1 MNDLLILPFMNLMPL
16 FVAVLFVIQ
25 VAGASRVMFD
35 VIGTF
40 QAKRLITDAKAAST
54 VFQSIMLDAITGV
67 QDAAVAIGDQMTAL
81 VDATVPVAEEI
92 EEARIQMEKFISAG
106 EDIDTVTAQVE
117 AIGLGFGFAA
127 DESFR
132 AAAKM
137 AQLSGVL
144 GSGTMGAGT
153 EMGMAFGLIS
163 DMETEAA
170 MQRMVNLQQQTN
182 FMTKSIEENMSAE
195 KKSNIIRR
203 DTMEILDQLN
213 TIENRS
219 VATMNQITFVMNQF
233 ASQAHLA
240 GQSIASMAAMSA
252 TLIEAGEEQ
261 GKGGRAL
268 RMIYARLGANTSGA
282 ADAFHD
288 LGIATKDAN
297 GVLRSLSEIFRDLN
311 EIYPELNEQQRMDL
325 AQKVAGNRHYTRFLK
340 LSENYNRTLELEFE
354 ALIRLSP
361 ALEEIE
367 RRQNT
372 NLFALQ
378 QSEAQVKKYAGAIG
392 EALMPSLTL
401 ANEKQAMFNR
411 EIAGLLT
418 GPLSKVITPLF
429 AAAQGMQNIVGP
441 VIALQV
447 NVQML
452 SVAMN
457 TYRTILAALNNEE
470 IINQSAYGNKN
481 EQYISGTSIMFQ
493 YNQVLDDINNNI
505 KVQTLNL
512 KELSVEEQKRL
523 ATKISQDATEQAGIK
538 QRATILTT
546 VNEAMEQSNI
556 ELGMSI
562 DANKQ
567 KIKDLENGM
576 GDYAND
582 QFLIV
587 EAIGMAEQ
595 AIKEESLAIE
605 RNTSAI
611 IKNEVELDKLGAKVK
626 QHALDKERLAAGS
639 TAYSA
644 RLKAESRAEMDLMSA
659 RVAAQ
664 TRFAM
669 GIAATGSAM
678 MLFSKNQT
686 MMRAGMI
693 LNTVAILAQIQ
704 ATMLKTTTDKAGNKI
719 TTHGLLL
726 SKYESMQKTISVA
739 LTEAQTM
746 TTNKL
751 TAASMAAGTA
761 LYRQGAAAA
770 ASLGPYAILAVA
782 AMAVAHAF
790 GKVFSAGEDIAKQ
803 QESLDLS
810 LYTASSDEVIDA
822 LKTENR
828 TIKEQQAALEDLKE
842 ERMSLAKSTNILDKQ
857 RIEFLDKEISKNLT
871 LLDISQ
877 ARAMQEEGMMETLT
891 SVMETERLL
900 ASDGRVIDEREFDKN
915 KHNFFRGQENV
926 YGAGVFSQGEGQ
938 YFHTSYMKN
947 DKASKALRK
956 QLLDEVQ
963 SFRDDFPE
971 FYEEGGLFGKDGEKL
986 LEMGAEDI
994 INLLETRNETLEAYL
1009 TSAEMN
1015 NLGLLVDGYKEASEA
1030 LQEFSNTREELFYGF
1045 SSQNLTGNLVK
1056 QVVQQGVETL
1066 ITTTEVIM
1074 TNTFNGMTTAEAA
1087 NQILDEIERG
1097 AGLRGM
1103 NLSS

>member
-1 MNDLLILPFMNLMPL
+1 MNDVLLLPFMNVLPL
-16 FVAVLFVIQ
+16 FMAVLFLVQ

-54 VFQSIMLDAITGV
+54 VFQSIMLDAIMGV

-81 VDATVPVAEEI
+81 VDATVPVAKEI

-106 EDIDTVTAQVE
+106 EDVDVVSAEVE
-117 AIGLGFGFAA
+117 KIGLDFGFAA
-127 DESFR
+127 DEAFR

-182 FMTKSIEENMSAE
+182 FMTKNITENMTAQQ
-195 KKSNIIRR
+195 KSNAIRR

-219 VATMNQITFVMNQF
+219 VATMEQITFVMNQF

-288 LGIATKDAN
+288 LGIATRDSE
-297 GVLRSLSEIFRDLN
+297 GVLRSLSDIFRDLN
-311 EIYPELNEQQRMDL
+311 EIYPQLNEQQRMDL

-340 LSENYNRTLELEFE
+340 LSENYTRTLELEFE

-367 RRQNT
+367 RRQNS
-372 NLFALQ
+372 NVFALQ
-378 QSEAQVKKYAGAIG
+378 RSEAQVKKYSAAIG

-411 EIAGLLT
+411 EVAGLLT
-418 GPLSKVITPLF
+418 GPLESFITPIF
-429 AAAQGMQNIVGP
+429 AAARGMQNIVGP
-441 VIALQV
+441 VLALQV

-457 TYRTILAALNNEE
+457 TYRTILGALNNEQ
-470 IINQSAYGNKN
+470 IINQHAYGNSKD
-481 EQYISGTSIMFQ
+481 QYISGTSIMFQ
-493 YNQVLDDINNNI
+493 YNQSLEDINANL

-512 KELSVEEQKRL
+512 KELSVEEQRRL
-523 ATKISQDATEQAGIK
+523 ALKISQDATEIDGIN
-538 QRATILTT
+538 QRASILNTA
-546 VNEAMEQSNI
+546 NEAMEQSNM

-562 DANKQ
+562 DINKQ
-567 KIKDLENGM
+567 KIKDLNNSLIENGM
-576 GDYAND
+576 D
-582 QFLIV
+582 QFLVTEAV
-587 EAIGMAEQ
+587 ELAEQ
-595 AIKEESLAIE
+595 AINEDTLAIE
-605 RNTSAI
+605 RNNAALI
-611 IKNEVELDKLGAKVK
+611 ENGIELEKLGAKIDE
-626 QHALDKERLAAGS
+626 HAADKHRLAAGS
-639 TAYSA
+639 TAYKA
-644 RLKAESRAEMDLMSA
+644 RIKAESRAEMDLMSA

-693 LNTVAILAQIQ
+693 LNTVAILAQVQ
-704 ATMLKTTTDKAGNKI
+704 ATMLKTSTDKAGNVV
-719 TTHGLLL
+719 TTHQLLL
-726 SKYESMQKTISVA
+726 GKMQAAIESVV
-739 LTEAQTM
+739 
-746 TTNKL
+746 TTLKNAHAKANMGIAASA
-751 TAASMAAGTA
+751 TAAATA
-761 LYRQGAAAA
+761 LKAQGAAAV
-770 ASLGPYAILAVA
+770 ASLGPYAALAGLAYVLA
-782 AMAVAHAF
+782 SAF
-790 GKVFSAGEDIAKQ
+790 GTVFSAGKDLAEQTND
-803 QESLDLS
+803 LDLS
-810 LYTASSDEVIDA
+810 LYTASSEEVIAA

-828 TIKEQQAALEDLKE
+828 TIKEQQDALEELKA
-842 ERMSLAKSTNILDKQ
+842 ERISLSESTNALDKQ

-871 LLDISQ
+871 ILDITQ
-877 ARAMQEEGMMETLT
+877 ARAMQEEGMMDTLKK
-891 SVMETERLL
+891 VMETEKAIAQDGKLRQDLDPAKHGFVRGRENIYGTGIFER
-900 ASDGRVIDEREFDKN
+900 ASGSASIHSRFAAIDAESE
-915 KHNFFRGQENV
+915 
-926 YGAGVFSQGEGQ
+926 A
-938 YFHTSYMKN
+938 M
-947 DKASKALRK
+947 RK
-956 QLLDEVQ
+956 QLIETVKT
-963 SFRDDFPE
+963 FRKDFPE
-971 FYEEGGLFGKDGEKL
+971 FYEEGGLFGKDGKDL
-986 LEMGAEDI
+986 LEMEVEDI
-994 INLLETRNETLEAYL
+994 IKILETRNETLEAYL
-1009 TSAEMN
+1009 TNAEMN
-1015 NLGLLVDGYKEASEA
+1015 NLGLIIDGYKEASAA
-1030 LQEFSNTREELFYGF
+1030 LTEFSNTREELFYGF
-1045 SSQNLTGNLVK
+1045 SSENLTGNLVK

-1103 NLSS
+1103 NLS

>member
-1 MNDLLILPFMNLMPL
+1 MPL

-54 VFQSIMLDAITGV
+54 VFQSIMLDAIMGV

-117 AIGLGFGFAA
+117 QIGLGFGFAA

-144 GSGTMGAGT
+144 GAGTMGAGT

-163 DMETEAA
+163 DMDTEAA

-288 LGIATKDAN
+288 LGIATKDSN
-297 GVLRSLSEIFRDLN
+297 GVLRSLSDIFRDLN
-311 EIYPELNEQQRMDL
+311 DIYPELNEQQRMDL

-361 ALEEIE
+361 ALEEIQ

-392 EALMPSLTL
+392 DALMPSLTL
-401 ANEKQAMFNR
+401 ANQKQAMFNR

-418 GPLSKVITPLF
+418 GPLSDVITPLF

-457 TYRTILAALNNEE
+457 TYRTILGALNNEE
-470 IINQSAYGNKN
+470 IINTHAYGNKN
-481 EQYISGTSIMFQ
+481 EQYISGTSILFQ

-512 KELSVEEQKRL
+512 KELSREEQHRL
-523 ATKISQDATEQAGIK
+523 ALKISRDAEDLRQMKAKVPIILEDNEKLRLSNETHTASIAA
-538 QRATILTT
+538 QR
-546 VNEAMEQSNI
+546 E
-556 ELGMSI
+556 EL
-562 DANKQ
+562 NKL
-567 KIKDLENGM
+567 KNSLDS
-576 GDYAND
+576 AWPS
-582 QFLIV
+582 V
-587 EAIGMAEQ
+587 EAKTQAVKQAE
-595 AIKEESLAIE
+595 LAIE
-605 RNTSAI
+605 QETQALAENSMELMRN
-611 IKNEVELDKLGAKVK
+611 
-626 QHALDKERLAAGS
+626 ERQLEI
-639 TAYSA
+639 TT
-644 RLKAESRAEMDLMSA
+644 KAENRLEASKRKLAGGETARKARMKAEGRAEMDLMSA

-693 LNTVAILAQIQ
+693 LNTVAILAQVQ
-704 ATMLKTTTDKAGNKI
+704 ATMLKTTTDKAGNAV
-719 TTHGLLL
+719 TTHALLL
-726 SKYESMQKTISVA
+726 GKYEAAKEGFITLLKNAHARANMGI
-739 LTEAQTM
+739 
-746 TTNKL
+746 
-751 TAASMAAGTA
+751 AASASAAAAA
-761 LYRQGAAAA
+761 LRAQGAAAA
-770 ASLGPYAILAVA
+770 VSLGPYAALAVA
-782 AMAVAHAF
+782 AMAVATIF
-790 GKVFSAGEDIAKQ
+790 GKVFSAGKDVAKQ
-803 QESLDLS
+803 TNDLDLS

-828 TIKEQQAALEDLKE
+828 TLEEQKIHLEELME
-842 ERMSLAKSTNILDKQ
+842 ERNKLAESTNTLDKQ
-857 RIEFLDKEISKNLT
+857 RLEFLDREISKNLT
-871 LLDISQ
+871 LLDITALRAAQDEDFLKEAKKYLDFKTEIQ
-877 ARAMQEEGMMETLT
+877 AEDDAREARGFIGLNSGGGGRQSVDAINAMKL
-891 SVMETERLL
+891 
-900 ASDGRVIDEREFDKN
+900 
-915 KHNFFRGQENV
+915 
-926 YGAGVFSQGEGQ
+926 YQGERSRFMQ
-938 YFHTSYMKN
+938 QFKEDN
-947 DKASKALRK
+947 
-956 QLLDEVQ
+956 EVL
-963 SFRDDFPE
+963 FR
-971 FYEEGGLFGKDGEKL
+971 EGGLFAGITEFDELMSLIESRTAGL
-986 LEMGAEDI
+986 DSF
-994 INLLETRNETLEAYL
+994 L
-1009 TSAEMN
+1009 TNSEQA
-1015 NLGLLVDGYKEASEA
+1015 NLGIIVDGYKEASEA
-1030 LQEFSNTREELFYGF
+1030 LHEFSNAREELFYGF
-1045 SSQNLTGNLVK
+1045 SSENLTGNLVK